1 MTSLLTLAGA
11 QIARQSPHSNR
22 IAAWLTRTALEQ
34 IVDELLR
41 AKGIE
46 AGRASGRARL
56 ACLEVAYHDQH
67 EVPSRSQYAWTR
79 LSEACHQH
87 AYQLSPTYQEVQHLL
102 EIVRGLQASRPAVPV
117 AQSRRSPISSEPCAS
132 GDGRVYDA

>member
-1 MTSLLTLAGA
+1 MTSLLDLAAA
-11 QIARQSPHSNR
+11 QVARQSPHSNR

-46 AGRASGRARL
+46 AGGASSRARL
-56 ACLEVAYHDQH
+56 ACLEVAYRD
-67 EVPSRSQYAWTR
+67 ESDVSSRSQYAWTR

-87 AYQLSPTYQEVQHLL
+87 AYQLSPTYHEVQHLL
-102 EIVRGLQASRPAVPV
+102 KIVRSLQ
-117 AQSRRSPISSEPCAS
+117 QS
-132 GDGRVYDA
+132 

>member
-1 MTSLLTLAGA
+1 MTSLLTMAAA
-11 QIARQSPHSNR
+11 QVARQSPHSNR

-46 AGRASGRARL
+46 AGRASSRARL
-56 ACLEVAYHDQH
+56 ACLEVAYRNERD
-67 EVPSRSQYAWTR
+67 VPARSQYAWTR

-87 AYQLSPTYQEVQHLL
+87 AYQLSPTYQEVRHLL
-102 EIVRGLQASRPAVPV
+102 EIVRSLQASPPPV
-117 AQSRRSPISSEPCAS
+117 RKATTDEH
-132 GDGRVYDA
+132 

>member
-1 MTSLLTLAGA
+1 MSSLLTMAAA
-11 QIARQSPHSNR
+11 QVARQSPHSNR

-46 AGRASGRARL
+46 AGGASSRARL
-56 ACLEVAYHDQH
+56 ACLEVAYRD
-67 EVPSRSQYAWTR
+67 ERDVPARSQYAWTR

-87 AYQLSPTYQEVQHLL
+87 AYQLSPTYQEVRHLL
-102 EIVRGLQASRPAVPV
+102 EIVRSLQASQPPV
-117 AQSRRSPISSEPCAS
+117 QSPRRKATTDEQ
-132 GDGRVYDA
+132 

>member
-1 MTSLLTLAGA
+1 MTNLLTMAAA
-11 QIARQSPHSNR
+11 QVARQSPHSNR

-34 IVDELLR
+34 IIDELLR

-46 AGRASGRARL
+46 AGGASSRARL
-56 ACLEVAYHDQH
+56 ACLEVAYRD
-67 EVPSRSQYAWTR
+67 ERDVPSRSQYAWTR

-102 EIVRGLQASRPAVPV
+102 EIVRSLQASQPPV
-117 AQSRRSPISSEPCAS
+117 QSPRRKATTDEH
-132 GDGRVYDA
+132 